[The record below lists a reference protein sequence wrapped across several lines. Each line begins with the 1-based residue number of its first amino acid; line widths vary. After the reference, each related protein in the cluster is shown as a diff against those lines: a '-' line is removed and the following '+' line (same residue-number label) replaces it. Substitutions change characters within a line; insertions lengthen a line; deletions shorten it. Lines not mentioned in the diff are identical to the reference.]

1 MAHFPLNIVF
11 MPFWY
16 VNYTKL
22 SVTNHDFAKPANYS
36 QLWPISHLCQY
47 TYRAKLANP
56 IPIQHSNSRL
66 ITLVHYSCK
75 C

>member
-1 MAHFPLNIVF
+1 

-22 SVTNHDFAKPANYS
+22 SVTNYDFAKPDNYS
-36 QLWPISHLCQY
+36 QLWPISNLCQY
-47 TYRAKLANP
+47 TYHAKLANP
-56 IPIQHSNSRL
+56 ILTKHSNYRSCQTRL
-66 ITLVHYSCK
+66 IILVHNSCK

>member
-1 MAHFPLNIVF
+1 

-22 SVTNHDFAKPANYS
+22 SVTNHDFAKPDSYS

-56 IPIQHSNSRL
+56 IPIQHSNSCQTRL

>member
-1 MAHFPLNIVF
+1 MD
-11 MPFWY
+11 
-16 VNYTKL
+16 YTKL

-36 QLWPISHLCQY
+36 QLWPLSHLPQY
-47 TYRAKLANP
+47 SYRAKLANP
-56 IPIQHSNSRL
+56 IPIQHPNSRQPRL